1 MGEQILLF
9 KLELCPEIASVFNH
23 YLIPRQQ
30 LAIDF
35 IPDPVLEVAEPDQE
49 FRNESN
55 RETDNSDAFADD
67 TSILTLFTFTALLA
81 LKTCLEEFGTFSGLK
96 CNIEKTVLMQVGQK
110 APVTPEIAALGFSF
124 VDSIKILGMDIDSDI
139 ENLDANFVKI
149 ATSIDKSISYWDRYN
164 LTLPG
169 RINVAKSLLVSLL
182 NYLGCFLMPSR
193 NILKKIQTSLDD
205 FTVGKLNVARNR
217 ITLPLENGG
226 LGMFKLDDF
235 LRSQQSMWILRAF
248 KSQRDN
254 WRTDLFRQTFGNP
267 LIANKNIICSV
278 RHPILSGLAEA
289 FELCR
294 INHDSSNENFE
305 KMFILYNP
313 LLYRSAR
320 DKRRIDLSFLDT
332 VPDPDQ
338 YRKLALLKYGDCYD
352 NMGLRTRVDLNI
364 SLGLNLSVLG
374 YANLGGAL
382 NFFKN
387 RRIPNDKSD
396 GTSISLE
403 TSLNIK
409 KPAQKIRSSFVK
421 KQKNSFDLSK
431 QTTVTTFFRIT
442 GIEYIGNAEFS
453 RIIKSWSSTGSNR
466 YRMFV
471 FKFFNNILGL
481 NTRTSH
487 FGNNGT
493 RHCFFC
499 TKSGRPDT
507 DESFIHLFLQCPT
520 VTGWHDEF
528 IEKFIVPQQPLDN
541 PDRKKLFFLG
551 IYNGNYNSFLAAA
564 VFHFQFSIWEEKLS
578 KRIPSFINLKTRFLE
593 RFIESVVNTKKL
605 QKAGLKIN
613 NPLCR
618 YIPRG
623 RPPPEG

>member
-1 MGEQILLF
+1 
-9 KLELCPEIASVFNH
+9 
-23 YLIPRQQ
+23 
-30 LAIDF
+30 
-35 IPDPVLEVAEPDQE
+35 
-49 FRNESN
+49 
-55 RETDNSDAFADD
+55 
-67 TSILTLFTFTALLA
+67 
-81 LKTCLEEFGTFSGLK
+81 
-96 CNIEKTVLMQVGQK
+96 
-110 APVTPEIAALGFSF
+110 
-124 VDSIKILGMDIDSDI
+124 
-139 ENLDANFVKI
+139 
-149 ATSIDKSISYWDRYN
+149 
-164 LTLPG
+164 
-169 RINVAKSLLVSLL
+169 
-182 NYLGCFLMPSR
+182 
-193 NILKKIQTSLDD
+193 
-205 FTVGKLNVARNR
+205 
-217 ITLPLENGG
+217 
-226 LGMFKLDDF
+226 
-235 LRSQQSMWILRAF
+235 
-248 KSQRDN
+248 
-254 WRTDLFRQTFGNP
+254 
-267 LIANKNIICSV
+267 
-278 RHPILSGLAEA
+278 
-289 FELCR
+289 
-294 INHDSSNENFE
+294 
-305 KMFILYNP
+305 
-313 LLYRSAR
+313 
-320 DKRRIDLSFLDT
+320 
-332 VPDPDQ
+332 
-338 YRKLALLKYGDCYD
+338 
-352 NMGLRTRVDLNI
+352 MGLRTRVDLNI

-396 GTSISLE
+396 GTSISLD

-453 RIIKSWSSTGSNR
+453 RIIKSWNSTGSNR

-471 FKFFNNILGL
+471 FKFFNNILGI

-520 VTGWHDEF
+520 VTGWHDDF
-528 IEKFIVPQQPLDN
+528 IEKFIVPQQPLDIL
-541 PDRKKLFFLG
+541 DRKKLFFLG
-551 IYNGNYNSFLAAA
+551 THNGNYNSFLAAA

-578 KRIPSFINLKTRFLE
+578 KRIPSFINLETRFLE